1 MYVSNEEIADV
12 KVANFKFHPLQVHFN
27 KTKALKSLLLFS
39 KVSEKNRKSVFKEL
53 SHSRN
58 VLNDYHFL
66 SNLIL

>member
-1 MYVSNEEIADV
+1 VYVSNEEIAE
-12 KVANFKFHPLQVHFN
+12 VANFKFHPLQVHFN

-66 SNLIL
+66 LNLIL